1 MKSIKSVVI
10 ALIAGAAIFSTTV
23 AKESVRAD
31 ASTMSQ
37 KDQKLVTQLKSA
49 DLDQRVKAAQEL
61 GERKVQGAVKE
72 LTNMLHNDKEYR
84 ARIVAGMALVE
95 IGDAAALDALKK
107 QAEND
112 PVKTARTAMKA
123 MASKLEE
130 QI

>member
-1 MKSIKSVVI
+1 MKSVKNVVI
-10 ALIAGAAIFSTTV
+10 ALIASAAIFSTAV

-37 KDQKLVTQLKSA
+37 KEQKLVTQLKSA

-72 LTNMLHNDKEYR
+72 LTDMLQNDKEYR

-95 IGDAAALDALKK
+95 IGDAEALDALKK
-107 QAEND
+107 QSEND

-123 MASKLEE
+123 MASKLEQ

>member
-1 MKSIKSVVI
+1 MKSAKSIVI
-10 ALIAGAAIFSTTV
+10 ALIASAAIFTTAV
-23 AKESVRAD
+23 AKEAVRAD
-31 ASTMSQ
+31 ASTLNE
-37 KDQKLVTQLKSA
+37 KDQKLVNQLTSA
-49 DLDQRVKAAQEL
+49 DLNKRVKAAQEL
-61 GERKVQGAVKE
+61 GERKVKGAVKE
-72 LTNMLHNDKEYR
+72 LTNMLQNDKEYR

-123 MASKLEE
+123 MASKLEQ

>member
-72 LTNMLHNDKEYR
+72 LTNMLQNDKEYR